1 MATPPTSP
9 LSENAPLSPYGS
21 YKLLTEVILRGVR
34 SRTALRHSVL
44 RCSNVAGGD
53 PTMRQGQSPAKATHL
68 IKVAVHT
75 ALGLHPYM
83 EVDGTD

>member
-21 YKLLTEVILRGVR
+21 YKLLTEVILRD
-34 SRTALRHSVL
+34 RTALRHAVL

-75 ALGLHPYM
+75 ALGLRPYM

>member
-1 MATPPTSP
+1 
-9 LSENAPLSPYGS
+9 
-21 YKLLTEVILRGVR
+21 
-34 SRTALRHSVL
+34 VL

-75 ALGLHPYM
+75 ALGLRPYM